1 MARPI
6 DGDEALAPARFVRLP
21 KDIDS
26 LIERMAEEE
35 DRPMS
40 RVFRALLREALVARG
55 LLPGKAPRMKRA
67 G

>member
-21 KDIDS
+21 KDIDT
-26 LIERMAEEE
+26 LIERMAADE

-40 RVFRALLREALVARG
+40 RVFRTLLREALVARG
-55 LLPGKAPRMKRA
+55 LLPGKATRIKRV